1 MDTFMNAAIAEAQL
15 GLSEGG
21 IPIGSVLVRDGQIIG
36 QGHNRRVQDKNP
48 VMHAETN
55 CLHNAGRIGTYK
67 GTTLYS
73 TLMPCYFC
81 AGAAVQFGIKKVIVG
96 ESKTFEG
103 ARSFMEEHGIE
114 VVDLALP
121 ECIEM
126 MEKFIEEKPTLWF
139 EDIGKL

>member
-1 MDTFMNAAIAEAQL
+1 
-15 GLSEGG
+15 
-21 IPIGSVLVRDGQIIG
+21 
-36 QGHNRRVQDKNP
+36 
-48 VMHAETN
+48 
-55 CLHNAGRIGTYK
+55 
-67 GTTLYS
+67 
-73 TLMPCYFC
+73 MPCYFC

-103 ARSFMEEHGIE
+103 ARLFMESHGID

>member
-1 MDTFMNAAIAEAQL
+1 MLFLRWRSGAIWHQ
-15 GLSEGG
+15 
-21 IPIGSVLVRDGQIIG
+21 
-36 QGHNRRVQDKNP
+36 
-48 VMHAETN
+48 
-55 CLHNAGRIGTYK
+55 
-67 GTTLYS
+67 
-73 TLMPCYFC
+73 
-81 AGAAVQFGIKKVIVG
+81 KVIVG

-103 ARSFMEEHGIE
+103 ARLFMESHGID